1 VPSLARPCKL
11 RVDHLRR
18 IDDAIP
24 VEGFRYSGW
33 RALLTQ
39 AEPISKLG
47 GIKVTR
53 SHWLFAVLILLPI
66 PGFAQQSS
74 ASAPASSASATQ
86 SSAGEDPNVTIDVVV
101 TDKSGTPI
109 RGLQK
114 QDFTLLDDKQ
124 PQILTSFRA
133 VDFDAG
139 TPAPQMELV
148 LVVDA
153 INADPLKTDHE
164 REGIKKFLQ
173 RNGGKLAQPVS
184 LVVLSDSGPKFP
196 HGASTDGNALAAL
209 LDQYATGLRT
219 INRSQGIYGVFE
231 RFQMSIKA
239 LNSVTAYEASK
250 PGRKLV
256 IWVSPGWPLLSNGAS
271 DITTKDQQH
280 IFNSIVEASTKMR
293 LGHITLYNV
302 EARGVAGT
310 SVSQF
315 SYYEQFLK
323 GVKSSEQAYPADLSL
338 QVLAVQT
345 GGLVLN
351 RSNDLPSAIAE
362 DIAKGARDA
371 RSFYVLSFPASR
383 ADRANEYHAL
393 EVKLGKPGLTA
404 RTRTGYYA
412 QP

>member
-1 VPSLARPCKL
+1 
-11 RVDHLRR
+11 
-18 IDDAIP
+18 
-24 VEGFRYSGW
+24 
-33 RALLTQ
+33 
-39 AEPISKLG
+39 
-47 GIKVTR
+47 VTW
-53 SHWLFAVLILLPI
+53 SHRLFAVSILLPI
-66 PGFAQQSS
+66 SGFVQQTSS
-74 ASAPASSASATQ
+74 AQATHSPAA
-86 SSAGEDPNVTIDVVV
+86 EDRIVTIDVAV

-133 VDFDAG
+133 VDLDAG
-139 TPAPQMELV
+139 TPAPPIEIV
-148 LVVDA
+148 LVIDA
-153 INADPLKTDHE
+153 INADPLKADHE

-173 RNGGKLAQPVS
+173 RNGGKLAEPVS
-184 LVVLSDSGPKFP
+184 LVVLSDSGAKNV

-209 LDQYATGLRT
+209 LDQGATGLRT
-219 INRSQGIYGVFE
+219 INRSQGVYGVLE

-239 LNSVTAYEASK
+239 LNSLTDYEASK
-250 PGRKLV
+250 PGRKLI
-256 IWVSPGWPLLSNGAS
+256 IWVSPGWPLMSSGAS
-271 DITTKDQQH
+271 DLTIKDQQR

-302 EARGVAGT
+302 ETRGVYET
-310 SVSQF
+310 SMSQF
-315 SYYEQFLK
+315 SFYEQFLK

-351 RSNDLPSAIAE
+351 KSNDLPSAIAAE
-362 DIAKGARDA
+362 IAKGAREA
-371 RSFYVLSFPASR
+371 RSFYVLSFQASE
-383 ADRANEYHAL
+383 ADRANEFHAL
-393 EVKLGKPGLTA
+393 AVKLSKPGLTA